1 MKTEEIMK
9 DRTYNNEFNEKDK
22 GYLSDISD
30 ENSKP
35 QMNADERRYV
45 QASCFGKR
53 IHRKGHKEREAVQHE
68 SLRPLRSLR
77 LNAFFSPAHERTPPA
92 PAVHPRLSRAGG

>member
-35 QMNADERRYV
+35 QMNADER
-45 QASCFGKR
+45 
-53 IHRKGHKEREAVQHE
+53 
-68 SLRPLRSLR
+68 L
-77 LNAFFSPAHERTPPA
+77 
-92 PAVHPRLSRAGG
+92 